1 MSISTAF
8 QEVVF
13 PISVALGSTGGPQ
26 RKTEIVTLGSGS
38 ELRNARWIDSRRTYD
53 AGSGVQSVAD
63 LAGVVAFFEECR
75 GRLTGFRYRDPLDDR
90 SCRFGL
96 APSAFDQPIGVGDG
110 LTTVFQLVKV
120 YGSTADAW
128 TRTISKPVA
137 GTVLIAVGGTVKTA
151 GTDYS
156 VDPTTGLVTFAATA
170 VPAAGAAIT
179 AGYLF
184 HVPVR
189 FDTDDLKVDLTQ
201 FAAGHI
207 PSIPLLEIRP

>member
-1 MSISTAF
+1 MAVVSAF

-38 ELRNARWIDSRRTYD
+38 ELRNARWVDSKRQYD
-53 AGSGVQSVAD
+53 AGSGVSSMAD
-63 LAGVVAFFEECR
+63 LASVVAFFEEMR

-90 SCRFGL
+90 SCPF
-96 APSAFDQPIGVGDG
+96 AKTPTPTDQPIGVGDG
-110 LTTVFQLVKV
+110 TTATFQLVKV
-120 YGSTADAW
+120 YGATSEAW
-128 TRTISKPVA
+128 TRTIAKPVA
-137 GTVLIAVGGTVKTA
+137 GSVVVAVGGTAQTV
-151 GTDYS
+151 GTRVT
-156 VDPTTGLVTFAATA
+156 VDVTTGLVTFAAGSI
-170 VPAAGAAIT
+170 PAAGVTVT

-189 FDTDDLKVDLTQ
+189 FDTDDLKIDLTQ